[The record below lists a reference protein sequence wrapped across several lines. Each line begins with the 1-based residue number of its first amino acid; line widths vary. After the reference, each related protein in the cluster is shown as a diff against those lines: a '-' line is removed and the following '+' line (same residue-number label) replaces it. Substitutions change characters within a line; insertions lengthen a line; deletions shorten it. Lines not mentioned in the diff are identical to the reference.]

1 MEHTNGWE
9 ESETTSL
16 YLLRFAAMTL
26 RLKDRMESKTGSD
39 NNWKRLV
46 LFSMLGAG
54 VAERDGSGDVE
65 VLSCTTLSRRCRCS
79 GYSG

>member
-1 MEHTNGWE
+1 
-9 ESETTSL
+9 
-16 YLLRFAAMTL
+16 MTL
-26 RLKDRMESKTGSD
+26 RVNDRMESTTGSD

-65 VLSCTTLSRRCRCS
+65 VLPCTTLSR
-79 GYSG
+79 

>member
-1 MEHTNGWE
+1 MEHTDGCE

-26 RLKDRMESKTGSD
+26 RLKDRMDSKTGSD

-54 VAERDGSGDVE
+54 VAERGGSDDVE
-65 VLSCTTLSRRCRCS
+65 VLKYSDARRRIPC
-79 GYSG
+79 

>member
-1 MEHTNGWE
+1 MEHTDGCE

-26 RLKDRMESKTGSD
+26 RLKDRMDSKTGSD

-54 VAERDGSGDVE
+54 VAERGGSDDVE
-65 VLSCTTLSRRCRCS
+65 VLKYSDARRRVPR
-79 GYSG
+79 

>member
-1 MEHTNGWE
+1 MVHTDGCE

-26 RLKDRMESKTGSD
+26 RVNDRMESKIGSD

-54 VAERDGSGDVE
+54 IVERDGSNDVE
-65 VLSCTTLSRRCRCS
+65 VLKYSDARRRVPR
-79 GYSG
+79 